1 LEGRARERYDALDQ
15 LNTELGWYREQ
26 YDALDAF
33 VEALRTDNG

>member
-1 LEGRARERYDALDQ
+1 LDGWARERYDALDR
-15 LNTELGWYREQ
+15 LNTELGWYWEQ